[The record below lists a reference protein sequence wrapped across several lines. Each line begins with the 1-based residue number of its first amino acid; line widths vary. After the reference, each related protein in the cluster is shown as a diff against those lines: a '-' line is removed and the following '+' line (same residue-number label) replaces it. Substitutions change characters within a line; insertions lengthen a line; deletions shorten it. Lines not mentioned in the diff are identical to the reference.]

1 MRDFDEQTRHTSDSK
16 IFSRLMNYAKPYQKN
31 FIVALLLILIDVA
44 LSSVAPMILG
54 FVIRVAGTDAFTQ
67 TQKTWIII
75 GIIGVFVLAIAL
87 VIVMVYFQQMLLQTA
102 GQKIVRQIRGEVFE
116 HIEQLSLGQIYKIPI
131 GKLVTRVTNDTN
143 TLSEMYTSVI
153 INLIRN
159 LMLMIVQFI
168 IMLVLNVKA
177 TLMMGITI
185 PFVAVFTFMYRKIAR
200 KQYRRVRNENTN
212 INAYLQENLSGI
224 KLTQIFNQET
234 KKQREFKANSR
245 KLRNEHW
252 KELLMFAVYRP
263 SMFLLSMLA
272 SLIVIFYMGSHI
284 VLMLETGQIPNQ
296 DVLLALVGSLV
307 MLYTYANDFF
317 RPLQNLS
324 EDFNILQSAFA
335 SAEKVFDVLDTKPQ
349 IQDAEDAVE
358 LTDFKGEIEFRNV
371 WFYYDEGVWVLKDV
385 SFKINPNDTVA
396 FVGATGSGKTTIMNL
411 IVRNYDIQKGE
422 IFIDGIPIKKIKL
435 DSLRKE
441 IGQMPQDVFLFT
453 GSIKSNI
460 SFKDD
465 EIDDEK
471 VIQATKYVGA
481 HEFIETLPEKYDHIV
496 RERGNNFSTGQ
507 RQLLSF
513 ARALVYE
520 PTIMILDE
528 ATANIDSETEA
539 IIQTSLEKM
548 MQISTMIVVAH
559 RLSTIQKADRIYVL
573 QKGEIKESG
582 SHQEL
587 LAKNGLYYSLYELQN
602 K

>member
-1 MRDFDEQTRHTSDSK
+1 MRDFQEQTRYKHDSK
-16 IFSRLMNYAKPYQKN
+16 IFRRLLKYAKPYQGN
-31 FIVALLLILIDVA
+31 FIIAMLLILVDVA
-44 LSSVAPMILG
+44 LNSLSPMILG
-54 FVIRVAGTDAFTQ
+54 FIIRVVGTDIYTPTTKA
-67 TQKTWIII
+67 WIIALI
-75 GIIGVFVLAIAL
+75 VAIFIVLLLIIIV
-87 VIVMVYFQQMLLQTA
+87 VIYYQQMLLQTA
-102 GQKIVRQIRGEVFE
+102 GQKIVWKIRGEVFE
-116 HIEQLSLGQIYKIPI
+116 HIEKLSLGQIYQIPI

-185 PFVAVFTFMYRKIAR
+185 PFVAVFTFMYRKMAR
-200 KQYRRVRNENTN
+200 NQYRKVRNENTN
-212 INAYLQENLSGI
+212 VNAYLQENLSGI
-224 KLTQIFNQET
+224 KLTQIFNQEE
-234 KKQREFKANSR
+234 KKQGEFKQNSR
-245 KLRNEHW
+245 NLRNEHL
-252 KELLMFAVYRP
+252 KELLMFAIYRP
-263 SMFLLSMLA
+263 SMYLLSMLA
-272 SLIVIFYMGSHI
+272 SLIVIYYMGSHI
-284 VLMLETGQIPNQ
+284 VSLLDLGQVT
-296 DVLLALVGSLV
+296 DKDMLLALVASLV
-307 MLYTYANDFF
+307 MLYNYANDFF

-335 SAEKVFDVLDTKPQ
+335 SAEKVFDVLDTEPGIK
-349 IQDAEDAVE
+349 DAPDAIE
-358 LTDFKGEIEFRNV
+358 LVDFKGEIEFKNV
-371 WFYYDEGVWVLKDV
+371 WFYYVEGVWVLKDV

-422 IFIDGIPIKKIKL
+422 ILIDGIPIKKIKIE
-435 DSLRKE
+435 SLRRE

-460 SFKDD
+460 AFKDED
-465 EIDDEK
+465 VPLDK
-471 VIQATKYVGA
+471 VINASEYVGA
-481 HEFIETLPEKYDHIV
+481 HDFIEKLPEKYDHIV

-528 ATANIDSETEA
+528 ATANIDSETEE
-539 IIQTSLEKM
+539 IIQNSLEKM
-548 MQISTMIVVAH
+548 MKISTMIVVAH
-559 RLSTIQKADRIYVL
+559 RLSTVQKADRIYVL
-573 QKGEIKESG
+573 KQGEIVESG
-582 SHQEL
+582 NHQEL
-587 LAKNGLYYSLYELQN
+587 LAQNGIYYSLYELQH